1 MFSWV
6 DTLKIMALCTIGFI
20 FFLISM
26 RLFIAC
32 KIIPKITKVRH
43 SIQNSKLFKN
53 QNKEAAAVELENMLN
68 INPEAVHNSLSI
80 NEPTFVRKYAPLPL
94 QAPYTNKNAIQKY
107 IPEPSAPHSSN
118 TNMLNKIS
126 PSHQDKSDPHKCL
139 GPHTVC
145 SYVVGQGMVW
155 EDLCRC
161 DENDK
166 TA

>member
-1 MFSWV
+1 
-6 DTLKIMALCTIGFI
+6 
-20 FFLISM
+20 M

-43 SIQNSKLFKN
+43 NIQNSKLFKN

-80 NEPTFVRKYAPLPL
+80 NEPTFVREYAPLPL
-94 QAPYTNKNAIQKY
+94 QAPYSNKNAIQKY

-118 TNMLNKIS
+118 TNILNKIT
-126 PSHQDKSDPHKCL
+126 PSHQGKSDPRKCL
-139 GPHTVC
+139 GPHTIC